1 MKIKVAVTGGI
12 GSGKSTVLAIL
23 KDMGYSVYSCD
34 EIYKN
39 LIRRKDYV
47 AEIEKRFGC
56 VKDGHIQL
64 DELSEKVFS
73 NPEKRKEL
81 NALAHPRIMK
91 ELLLAME
98 NATANVVF
106 AEVPLLFEGEYEN
119 LFDKV
124 LVVLR
129 DTSARIS
136 SVKVRDSLSDEQ
148 ILSRI
153 HAQIDYDSVSLKER
167 LKKIGAY
174 CIYNHTDL
182 EHIKNELENF
192 IKTV

>member
-73 NPEKRKEL
+73 NPEKRK
-81 NALAHPRIMK
+81 
-91 ELLLAME
+91 
-98 NATANVVF
+98 
-106 AEVPLLFEGEYEN
+106 
-119 LFDKV
+119 
-124 LVVLR
+124 
-129 DTSARIS
+129 
-136 SVKVRDSLSDEQ
+136 
-148 ILSRI
+148 
-153 HAQIDYDSVSLKER
+153 
-167 LKKIGAY
+167 
-174 CIYNHTDL
+174 
-182 EHIKNELENF
+182 
-192 IKTV
+192 